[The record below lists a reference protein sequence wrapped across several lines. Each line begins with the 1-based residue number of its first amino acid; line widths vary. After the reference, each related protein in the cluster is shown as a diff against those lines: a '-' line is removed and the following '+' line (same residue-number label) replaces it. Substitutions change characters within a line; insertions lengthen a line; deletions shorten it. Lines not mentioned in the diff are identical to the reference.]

1 MFSQLRKHGTVGSL
15 TVVALMTIDG
25 CGFYEFCKSSE
36 YVFNLA
42 RVFEPVAGIPPFGL
56 VSHDFCNSQGA
67 ENIAGARY
75 AAANGFRDLTGAH
88 LFIFSEQGDHR
99 EGNGISKEPA

>member
-1 MFSQLRKHGTVGSL
+1 MFIMFSQLRKRGIVEGL
-15 TVVALMTIDG
+15 IVVALMTIDG
-25 CGFYEFCKSSE
+25 CGFYEFGESSE

-56 VSHDFCNSQGA
+56 VSHDFCKSQGT

-75 AAANGFRDLTGAH
+75 AAADGFCDFAGAH
-88 LFIFSEQGDHR
+88 LFIFSEQ
-99 EGNGISKEPA
+99 